1 MKLTDL
7 PGIGSRIKERLIEQ
21 YGDEEK
27 ALNAIMQAD
36 VAGLCRALSERQ
48 ALLLVQ
54 HAQGLRYGVA
64 PDQFLATDE
73 AARIQQMIVSRLA
86 GYAHTE
92 YARQKIAT
100 LFASSSKDLISE
112 NRKVVLAARQAA
124 EKMDGAAFEDLLRKV
139 RPLREKE
146 ALRIRE
152 RAVAVTSAEEFTR
165 LKQRGLDKR
174 IDLHL
179 AESPAELLDLT
190 KSYSHVSLV
199 GNDLGCQAEVE
210 EAQSLEDWYLVPEAV
225 LGFYRD
231 NLDCLMA
238 CSKAA
243 EMLHEGGVAGYAG
256 WETLRW
262 ALVNL
267 DTCGDREDERLNRL
281 AGKLAGSVDSAAAWA
296 NEQLKGRIEKSSLT
310 LGGTDLLL
318 VMSRGEGVREI
329 LEVQMKGV
337 FAEVLREAKGRAAG
351 ELELAGAEAAWLEE
365 IFSAEVSYPLELNRQ
380 ALRSFEQE
388 IRSRRESRGLK
399 ARRDLA
405 RALEDQKEAARSLV
419 HALMEFDFAYALG
432 SFAISEN
439 LIFPEIADEPCL
451 CFVDGRHLFLDNP
464 ESVSYALGVEDHPER
479 VALLSGV
486 NSGGKTTLLDLI
498 AQIVILAHMGL
509 PVPAQACRL
518 SLYQEFYYFS
528 KSRGTLS
535 AGAFETAMRKFSV
548 VENERSKLV
557 LADELEAITEPGAS
571 ARIIACM
578 LDELNRRGCVAVFVS
593 HLAEDVRRYARMLVR
608 VDGIAAEGLDENNNL
623 RVCRSPRYNY
633 LAKSTPEL
641 ILERLVRSTVGRER
655 EFYAR
660 LLAGFQN
667 DPDE

>member
-464 ESVSYALGVEDHPER
+464 ESVSYALGVADHPER